1 LLTAGIGCGGS
12 SSGGGG
18 TTPTAAT
25 PSISPTA
32 GDYTGNVTVTFS
44 DATTGAL
51 LFCTTD
57 GTTPTASSPSC
68 ATMDLTTTKTVQAIA
83 VATGYNNSAVA
94 SGTYTI
100 QAGTATGAY
109 VVQVTAT
116 SGATSH
122 SANVAVT
129 VQ

>member
-1 LLTAGIGCGGS
+1 
-12 SSGGGG
+12 
-18 TTPTAAT
+18 
-25 PSISPTA
+25 
-32 GDYTGNVTVTFS
+32 
-44 DATTGAL
+44 
-51 LFCTTD
+51 
-57 GTTPTASSPSC
+57 
-68 ATMDLTTTKTVQAIA
+68 MDLTTTKTVQAIA